1 MSKFIN
7 NKTFNEIDIGD
18 SASLRRTL
26 ALKDIQ
32 LFAIMSGDINPAHLD
47 EDYAQKDMFHKI
59 IAHGMWGGS
68 LISTILGTL
77 LPGPGT
83 IYLSQSFKFLRPVG
97 VGDTVTAHVTV
108 TRKHPKRPIVTLD
121 CCCINQYSKK
131 IMIGTA
137 KVLAPTEKV
146 HRLKPKLPR
155 TEFKD

>member
-1 MSKFIN
+1 MD
-7 NKTFNEIDIGD
+7 NKTFNEIHIGD

-26 ALKDIQ
+26 TLKDIQ

-97 VGDTVTAHVTV
+97 IGDTITARVTV
-108 TRKHPKRPIVTLD
+108 THKHAKRPAVTLD
-121 CCCINQYSKK
+121 CFCINQNGKK
-131 IMIGTA
+131 VITGTA
-137 KVLAPTEKV
+137 RVLAPIEKV
-146 HRLKPKLPR
+146 HRPKPKLPKI
-155 TEFKD
+155 EFKD